1 MKKIFQLS
9 ALAFAYNAFKIQ
21 GAFASCE
28 DCDPLDFDYP
38 VFEEGCDDAVE
49 KGGIAGW
56 VAIACNV
63 NFVDVKDEAEWDAKI
78 AAKEIV
84 GIYDGDFIRGAIPV
98 PDRDEVTVG
107 ACGTPKTVAKNYE
120 ASIVDSAYND
130 SKTKYDIYNFMDI
143 KGELYDFGFIDCL
156 GNFYGFFGDSTF
168 KVDENIPETNS
179 EVKDF
184 QIGITFKTGLGINK
198 PTLLP
203 FLVGKKLHL

>member
-1 MKKIFQLS
+1 MAIMIT
-9 ALAFAYNAFKIQ
+9 FKIK

-28 DCDPLDFDYP
+28 DCDPADFDYP
-38 VFEEGCDDAVE
+38 AFEEGCDDTVE

-56 VAIACNV
+56 VAIACNTSFT
-63 NFVDVKDEAEWDAKI
+63 NIADEAEWDAKI

-84 GIYDGDFIRGAIPV
+84 GIYDGEFIRGSLPV

-107 ACGTPKTVAKNYE
+107 ACGTAKTVAKNYE
-120 ASIVDSAYND
+120 ASLIDSGYND
-130 SKTKYDIYNFMDI
+130 TKTKYDIYNFMDI
-143 KGELYDFGFIDCL
+143 NGELYDYALIDCD
-156 GNFYGFFGDSTF
+156 GNLYGFFGNSTF

-184 QIGITFKTGLGINK
+184 QIGITFKKGLGINK

-203 FLVGKKLHL
+203 FLIGKKLHV